1 MDIEDTVE
9 IVEGVLVKL
18 IGARSGDTKGVTTPV
33 EDGTCNEGREAVRRG
48 RDRDDA
54 EIDDPDTM
62 AVGVREREEDGE
74 VISGDSLG
82 LAVRRRGMRVLGV
95 DSVTKGEVVGSV
107 SGGPM
112 GEEGPI

>member
-18 IGARSGDTKGVTTPV
+18 IGARSGDTKGVTTLV
-33 EDGTCNEGREAVRRG
+33 EDGTCNEGGEAVGRRDG
-48 RDRDDA
+48 DDA
-54 EIDDPDTM
+54 EIDDPDTT

-74 VISGDSLG
+74 IIPGDSLG
-82 LAVRRRGMRVLGV
+82 LAVRRGGMRVLGV

-112 GEEGPI
+112 GEEEPA